1 MQSLGYFSRQWSI
14 MCLLCIIPIFPSIKV
29 VPTRNE
35 MIKQLISIEE
45 EEENGFLYNQGS
57 IFPLI
62 LVLGHNTVWK
72 RQPKDLNDTKEKCNV
87 V

>member
-1 MQSLGYFSRQWSI
+1 MQSLGYISRQWSI

-45 EEENGFLYNQGS
+45 RRRTDFFT
-57 IFPLI
+57 IKDPLI

-72 RQPKDLNDTKEKCNV
+72 RQPKDLNDTK
-87 V
+87 

>member
-1 MQSLGYFSRQWSI
+1 MQSLGYISRQWPI
-14 MCLLCIIPIFPSIKV
+14 MCLLCIIPISPSIKV

-35 MIKQLISIEE
+35 MIKQLISI
-45 EEENGFLYNQGS
+45 EENGFLYNQGS

-87 V
+87 L

>member
-1 MQSLGYFSRQWSI
+1 MQSLGYISRQWPI

-45 EEENGFLYNQGS
+45 NGFLYNQGS

-62 LVLGHNTVWK
+62 LVLGHNTVRK

-87 V
+87 L